1 MVQSSRT
8 FHLSVALSICLLY
21 YSIVLLIPNNPL
33 LNDPDTFW
41 HIRTGQWILDHW
53 QFPTVDVFSYT
64 AAGKPWISTEWLS
77 EVIFAVAFKLG
88 GWRAVVG
95 MTAITCGAIIGL
107 LSFYLLQN
115 LRFSVAVAWV
125 SFSAAPISS
134 HFLARPHIFSYVLLV
149 IWTIKL
155 IDAYDRDNFK
165 TSSLLVFAPLMVL
178 WANLH
183 GSFTFGL
190 ALLYVFSGMCFLS
203 NIIRRSYTKCWPIL
217 IVVSGVTAAALITPY
232 GISSALTTRELLNL
246 KYTIPQI
253 IELHSPD
260 FQQDHVALVAFVATL
275 LTVTGLGVRLRGARL
290 IAFGIIV
297 FIGLTYTRGLVMFF
311 LLAPIILARPLS
323 ACAWFLAPQLSE
335 LPGAAS
341 KEAADHVLQFI
352 HRRSGVVAAGC
363 AAIAALVSISTLW
376 MPNIA
381 PPPSTAPR
389 DALDFVQRKNIT
401 GHVFNDY
408 DFGGFLIFAGIP
420 TFVDGRALPFGDEFL
435 HRYFD
440 AVDLVDIAAAFKL
453 LDDYKISWII
463 LKPIEPLAKEI
474 AQSPSWDKVYTDQ
487 YSIVFVRHSS

>member
-1 MVQSSRT
+1 MDIRSLAISDSRR
-8 FHLSVALSICLLY
+8 I
-21 YSIVLLIPNNPL
+21 
-33 LNDPDTFW
+33 
-41 HIRTGQWILDHW
+41 
-53 QFPTVDVFSYT
+53 SYT

-217 IVVSGVTAAALITPY
+217 IVVSGVTAAALMTPY

-275 LTVTGLGVRLRGARL
+275 LTVTGLGVR
-290 IAFGIIV
+290 
-297 FIGLTYTRGLVMFF
+297 
-311 LLAPIILARPLS
+311 
-323 ACAWFLAPQLSE
+323 
-335 LPGAAS
+335 AA
-341 KEAADHVLQFI
+341 
-352 HRRSGVVAAGC
+352 RRSADC
-363 AAIAALVSISTLW
+363 IRHYRIYR
-376 MPNIA
+376 PNVHA
-381 PPPSTAPR
+381 
-389 DALDFVQRKNIT
+389 
-401 GHVFNDY
+401 
-408 DFGGFLIFAGIP
+408 
-420 TFVDGRALPFGDEFL
+420 RACDVLPARAYHSGATPFGVRMVSCATAF
-435 HRYFD
+435 R
-440 AVDLVDIAAAFKL
+440 IA
-453 LDDYKISWII
+453 WCR
-463 LKPIEPLAKEI
+463 E
-474 AQSPSWDKVYTDQ
+474 
-487 YSIVFVRHSS
+487 